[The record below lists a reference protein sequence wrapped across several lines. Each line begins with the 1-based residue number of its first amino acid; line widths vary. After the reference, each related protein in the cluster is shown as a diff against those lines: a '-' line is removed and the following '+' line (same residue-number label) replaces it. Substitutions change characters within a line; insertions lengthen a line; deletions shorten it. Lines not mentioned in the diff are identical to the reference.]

1 MSYTDNISTL
11 TKKEITELL
20 PLLDNARVGLIGDL
34 CLDVYWEADM
44 KKSELSRETP
54 HYPLPVV
61 EERFNPGGASNV
73 ACNIAALCPAVL
85 SVVGVVGRDW
95 RGITLIS
102 ELRARGI
109 DTSLIISDESR
120 VTNTYIK
127 PMRHGI
133 SDVVYEDPRLDFENY
148 SYLSEE
154 CEARLLE
161 SLNKMADKV
170 DVICVA
176 DQFKYG
182 CITPKIREKL
192 SELGAN
198 GKTVIVDSR
207 DHAPEY
213 KNVTLKPNEVEA
225 SRLFGDGS
233 EATLDELAS
242 LASKIAARNGRLTL
256 TTLGKCGCFVAEG
269 DTVTRVPAMEVEPPI
284 DFCGAGDTFLSG
296 FATFLAGGADAVT
309 AARCANLCS
318 AVTIKKIATT
328 GTASREELIAAAK

>member
-1 MSYTDNISTL
+1 MSYTDNISAL
-11 TKKEITELL
+11 TKAEITALL

-34 CLDVYWEADM
+34 CLDIYWDADM

-54 HYPLPVV
+54 HHPLPIV

-73 ACNIAALCPAVL
+73 AANIAALRPTVL
-85 SVVGVVGRDW
+85 SVVGVIGKDW
-95 RGITLIS
+95 RGVALVS
-102 ELRARGI
+102 ELNARGI
-109 DTSLIISDESR
+109 DTSLIITDESR

-148 SYLSEE
+148 TALSAE
-154 CEARLLE
+154 CEVKLMSA
-161 SLNKMADKV
+161 LNRMAKKV

-176 DQFKYG
+176 DQFRCG
-182 CITPKIREKL
+182 CITPRIRERL
-192 SELGAN
+192 SQLGN
-198 GKTVIVDSR
+198 MGKTVIVDSR
-207 DHAPEY
+207 DHATEY
-213 KNVTLKPNEVEA
+213 SNVTLKPNEVEA
-225 SRLFGDGS
+225 VRAFGNGDETELS
-233 EATLDELAS
+233 EYAVIAD
-242 LASKIAARNGRLTL
+242 KIARKNGKLTL
-256 TTLGKCGCFVAEG
+256 VTLGKYGCFVADGGE
-269 DTVTRVPAMEVEPPI
+269 VTRVPAMEVEPPI

-328 GTASREELIAAAK
+328 GTASREELVAAAK